1 MRESIPPFIG
11 DVVWSRLGKIEP
23 VEETQLEFAGS
34 IIIAENPRR
43 FGGYEEVGGSSSQMN
58 RVCSKNEYL

>member
-1 MRESIPPFIG
+1 MRESTPPFIG

-23 VEETQLEFAGS
+23 VEETQLEFEGS

-43 FGGYEEVGGSSSQMN
+43 FGGYEEVGSSSSQMN